1 MDKKDNKEKILKDEQ
16 PIEDAEAVL
25 DNEEKTADE
34 PLVTITQQEYE
45 QLKNSAAQAQDT
57 MLRIQADFE
66 NSRRRLDRDK
76 HEFVKYANDQIITQL
91 IPFVDDF
98 KRALEAADKTN
109 DFNVLHKGVEMILKH
124 MLELLKQKGV
134 TEIEALGKPFDPA
147 VHEAMLQVET
157 DEYPENTV
165 VEELEK
171 GYLLNDRVL
180 RTAKVKVAKAIE
192 SE

>member
-1 MDKKDNKEKILKDEQ
+1 MDKKEHEEIIEEDNQ
-16 PIEDAEAVL
+16 PAGKEAVSE
-25 DNEEKTADE
+25 DNIKESEE
-34 PLVTITQQEYE
+34 PVVTITQQEFE
-45 QLKNSAAQAQDT
+45 QLKNSDAAAQEKV
-57 MLRIQADFE
+57 LRIQADFE

-76 HEFVKYANDQIITQL
+76 AEFVKYANDQIISQL

-98 KRALEAADKTN
+98 KRALDAADKTN

-134 TEIEALGKPFDPA
+134 TEIEAVGKTFDPA
-147 VHEAMLQVET
+147 FHEAMLREET

-165 VEELEK
+165 IEEFEK

-180 RTAKVKVAKAIE
+180 RTAKVKVAQSKE
-192 SE
+192 